1 MTVNWV
7 RVAVLFVMLLLA
19 ACGGNS
25 ADNSAT
31 KATVQIGG
39 GIQGKELSLA
49 AAVTTLAGAATGAD
63 GVGAAARFVAPAGIT
78 TDGAFLFIADK
89 DNTIRKMEIA
99 TGAVTTLAGTPG
111 VYGCADGTGAA
122 ASFYWPKGIVVVG
135 ANLYVVDSMN
145 GTIRRIEIASGVV
158 TTWAGNPRLH
168 GASFDGTGTAA
179 TFNVPEEIATDGT
192 NLFVADGRG
201 RKIRKLVIATAEVT
215 TLATSTFFPSSGIAA
230 GGSTLYVADGASI
243 HKVDTA
249 TGFMSPQRILNGI
262 LYPVVNP
269 SGVVSD
275 GTNIFYA
282 DSYDHTIRKLSIASG
297 VVNCLAGSA
306 GATGAAD
313 GTGAAATFQSPTHI
327 TSDGVNLYVV
337 DDRSIRKVA
346 IASGK
351 VTTLAGSASA
361 SDDGAGAAARFRV
374 PNDVATDGKNLF
386 VTDSGTIRKV
396 AIATGTVTTLAG
408 TRGVYGTQDG
418 TGAAAGFESPVNITT
433 DGINLFVS
441 DNTIR
446 KIVIATGV
454 VSTLAGSAD
463 VRGSSDGTGAA
474 ASFSGPSG
482 LTTDG
487 INLFISD
494 SLNNTIRKIVI
505 ASGAV
510 STLAGSA
517 GVCGSA
523 DGAGAAASFSNPL
536 GITTDGTNLFVADY
550 GNQTIRKVVIAT
562 GAVTTLAGSAGIYGS
577 ADGIGSAARF
587 RYPRGI
593 TTDGS
598 NLYLT
603 DFASVRKIEIA
614 TGLVITVAGAGD
626 GSSTEYGFGSVDGT
640 ATTARFYAPSGITTD
655 GTSLFV
661 VDTTVI
667 RRIQ

>member
-1 MTVNWV
+1 M
-7 RVAVLFVMLLLA
+7 
-19 ACGGNS
+19 
-25 ADNSAT
+25 
-31 KATVQIGG
+31 
-39 GIQGKELSLA
+39 
-49 AAVTTLAGAATGAD
+49 
-63 GVGAAARFVAPAGIT
+63 
-78 TDGAFLFIADK
+78 
-89 DNTIRKMEIA
+89 
-99 TGAVTTLAGTPG
+99 
-111 VYGCADGTGAA
+111 
-122 ASFYWPKGIVVVG
+122 
-135 ANLYVVDSMN
+135 
-145 GTIRRIEIASGVV
+145 
-158 TTWAGNPRLH
+158 
-168 GASFDGTGTAA
+168 
-179 TFNVPEEIATDGT
+179 
-192 NLFVADGRG
+192 
-201 RKIRKLVIATAEVT
+201 
-215 TLATSTFFPSSGIAA
+215 
-230 GGSTLYVADGASI
+230 
-243 HKVDTA
+243 
-249 TGFMSPQRILNGI
+249 
-262 LYPVVNP
+262 
-269 SGVVSD
+269 
-275 GTNIFYA
+275 
-282 DSYDHTIRKLSIASG
+282 
-297 VVNCLAGSA
+297 
-306 GATGAAD
+306 
-313 GTGAAATFQSPTHI
+313 
-327 TSDGVNLYVV
+327 
-337 DDRSIRKVA
+337 
-346 IASGK
+346 
-351 VTTLAGSASA
+351 
-361 SDDGAGAAARFRV
+361 

-523 DGAGAAASFSNPL
+523 DG
-536 GITTDGTNLFVADY
+536 V
-550 GNQTIRKVVIAT
+550 
-562 GAVTTLAGSAGIYGS
+562 
-577 ADGIGSAARF
+577 GSAARF